1 MARVGLCY
9 PTSGPASRYRNMLFL
24 EKEGFNDL
32 LAAAGIAER
41 FDLAIMSTKGYSSTA
56 ARTLIER
63 LDGVR
68 ILVLHDFDK
77 DGLGILHTL
86 QHDTIRYQFAQPP
99 EIVDLGIRLAD
110 VTAEQL
116 QSEPVTYS
124 KNPIGALERYGAT
137 PAEIEMLCRRWHG
150 GMRVELNAFTSDRF
164 IAWLERKLKAHGVKK
179 IIPNAKTLK
188 DAYRR
193 AVMLHHVNQG
203 IEEIEAEA
211 IEKLRKVKIP
221 KTLATQIA
229 TRLEKH
235 PALAWD
241 AVVAAIAEDVG

>member
-1 MARVGLCY
+1 
-9 PTSGPASRYRNMLFL
+9 
-24 EKEGFNDL
+24 
-32 LAAAGIAER
+32 
-41 FDLAIMSTKGYSSTA
+41 MSTKGYSSTA

-86 QHDTIRYQFAQPP
+86 QHDTIRYQFKQPP

-110 VTAEQL
+110 VTAEAL

-124 KNPIGALERYGAT
+124 KNPIWALERYGAT
-137 PAEIEMLCRRWHG
+137 PAEIEMLCPPPRRHG

-179 IIPNAKTLK
+179 IIPNAKTLA

-193 AVMLHHVNQG
+193 AVMLHLVNEG
-203 IEEIEAEA
+203 LDELEADAREVSD
-211 IEKLRKVKIP
+211 KVKVP

-229 TRLEKH
+229 ARLKKN

-241 AVVAAIAEDVG
+241 AAVAAIAEEATP